1 MSGDRFVTRVNEMA
15 GPYQMFAELC
25 DLVVFEADEATCA
38 LEKQQSKKG
47 GKKKK
52 KKKPVFAKY
61 YQEVPV
67 SFMPTFVSQHLHKS
81 KFMSIC
87 FDYGHGKFSEMDT
100 LHSKYI
106 GTRAGPTSEAIGI
119 PNLYKQ
125 KEEQGD
131 ILTDLTD
138 NDGSSRTTRPSK
150 RMGPTGAGVD
160 SNFLHPVFSIF
171 DLNDEDQVEDVHT
184 IAEIMQKDRT
194 HIYMHESNEENS
206 QQHPAVLLGKYS
218 NYCTYFVFLIPCMF
232 DDSILPNSFDSFVA
246 LLQGA
251 KLKPIKFCTL
261 SQPITCWKI

>member
-1 MSGDRFVTRVNEMA
+1 
-15 GPYQMFAELC
+15 
-25 DLVVFEADEATCA
+25 
-38 LEKQQSKKG
+38 
-47 GKKKK
+47 
-52 KKKPVFAKY
+52 
-61 YQEVPV
+61 
-67 SFMPTFVSQHLHKS
+67 
-81 KFMSIC
+81 MSIC

-160 SNFLHPVFSIF
+160 SNFLHPVFSLF
-171 DLNDEDQVEDVHT
+171 DLNAEDQVEDVHT

>member
-1 MSGDRFVTRVNEMA
+1 MLGDRFLTRVNEMA

-38 LEKQQSKKG
+38 LEKQQSKKS
-47 GKKKK
+47 KKDKK
-52 KKKPVFAKY
+52 NKPPVFAKY

-106 GTRAGPTSEAIGI
+106 GTRSGPTSEAIGI

-125 KEEQGD
+125 KEEEDD
-131 ILTDLTD
+131 ILTGLTD
-138 NDGSSRTTRPSK
+138 ENGSSKTTRPSK

-160 SNFLHPVFSIF
+160 SNFLHPVFSLF

-194 HIYMHESNEENS
+194 HIYMHESNGENS
-206 QQHPAVLLGKYS
+206 QQHPAVLLGK
-218 NYCTYFVFLIPCMF
+218 
-232 DDSILPNSFDSFVA
+232 
-246 LLQGA
+246 
-251 KLKPIKFCTL
+251 
-261 SQPITCWKI
+261 